1 MELNESIFSYLAS
14 YTAVSNIVS
23 KRIYTD
29 ESHQNTPHTMPYITY
44 SRVSEYE
51 VDTLTEQTS
60 MLIASAYQFD
70 CYAKTRHGARDL
82 AKQVRKAFKG
92 KKGVLGTS
100 GVTVSAIEKLNAM
113 SDIDRDIKTGEI
125 AYREM
130 LEFRI
135 WHYETN

>member
-29 ESHQNTPHTMPYITY
+29 ESHQNTPHTMPYIVY

-51 VDTLTEQTS
+51 VDTLTEQTN

-100 GVTVSAIEKLNAM
+100 GVTVSAIEKLNTM
-113 SDIDRDIKTGEI
+113 SDIDRDTKSGEV